1 MTPKLREEMIAR
13 SKRRTVPQI
22 FIGDK
27 HVGGCDDL
35 IRTRS
40 QWRTR
45 SINSGGL
52 MNEVR
57 TAGPE
62 ANIGGV
68 QVSLQSVYLKDCSYE
83 SPNGPRLPNNQA
95 WEPKF
100 QLNMNTSAE
109 ELAADVREVLL
120 TITLEAKQGEATL
133 YLVEVKQAGVF
144 SIAGASVEDLKR
156 LIGSFCPS
164 VLFPYARE
172 VISDLIVKGG
182 FPNFLLPLVN
192 FDALFA
198 QASEVAATG
207 SGQLGI
213 RMPVQS
219 RRAEPMTVIGAGS
232 WGTALAI
239 QLAREGHPT
248 QLWGRDGAQLDAM
261 RRARCNARYL
271 PDAAFPGELCR
282 SSTDLSEALE
292 RRARCADRRAIAR
305 ISRDLGKH
313 QAALGRRARA
323 SPGPPRDSRS
333 RRGLL
338 PHQVA
343 REVLGARPGAVLSG
357 PTFAREVG
365 AGLPTAM
372 TVASR
377 G

>member
-1 MTPKLREEMIAR
+1 MRGSRTTCRWRRPRRAAREARNEPTRGDAVRLGLVSVLSASQGAADSEECGLSRSQCRRRCAVTRGNDHAQQSAHGSSDFHRWQACRRLRR
-13 SKRRTVPQI
+13 S
-22 FIGDK
+22 F
-27 HVGGCDDL
+27 
-35 IRTRS
+35 RTRS
-40 QWRTR
+40 QRGTG

-57 TAGPE
+57 TPGPE

-83 SPNGPRLPNNQA
+83 SPNRPRLPNNQG

-198 QASEVAATG
+198 QASEAPQTG
-207 SGQLGI
+207 L
-213 RMPVQS
+213 V
-219 RRAEPMTVIGAGS
+219 
-232 WGTALAI
+232 
-239 QLAREGHPT
+239 
-248 QLWGRDGAQLDAM
+248 
-261 RRARCNARYL
+261 N
-271 PDAAFPGELCR
+271 
-282 SSTDLSEALE
+282 
-292 RRARCADRRAIAR
+292 
-305 ISRDLGKH
+305 
-313 QAALGRRARA
+313 
-323 SPGPPRDSRS
+323 
-333 RRGLL
+333 
-338 PHQVA
+338 
-343 REVLGARPGAVLSG
+343 
-357 PTFAREVG
+357 
-365 AGLPTAM
+365 
-372 TVASR
+372 
-377 G
+377 